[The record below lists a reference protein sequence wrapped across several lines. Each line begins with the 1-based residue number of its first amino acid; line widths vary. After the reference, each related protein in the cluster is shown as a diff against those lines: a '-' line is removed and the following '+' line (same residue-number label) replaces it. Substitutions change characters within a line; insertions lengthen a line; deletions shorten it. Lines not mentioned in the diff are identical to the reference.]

1 MQYYDEVQFIAQ
13 VNKEDSIE
21 GKIERWKA
29 HRNGILHRALTI
41 AVYVNDSILLQK
53 RKHPVFD
60 SVLDIT
66 VSTHQIYVNDLLQS
80 DEETIYQTLE
90 RELLLKP
97 ESLKQK
103 PQYKGNVIYQAK
115 DPKSDFRE
123 HEVCHVYTCT
133 ISSIPLFN
141 PIFAYEVKMASLNAI
156 KNQTQEIYPHLAP
169 WVKEMIQK
177 GMV

>member
-1 MQYYDEVQFIAQ
+1 MQYYDEIQYIAR
-13 VNKEDSIE
+13 VNTNDSIQE
-21 GKIERWKA
+21 KIERWKA
-29 HRNGILHRALTI
+29 HKKGILHRAITVVVKI
-41 AVYVNDSILLQK
+41 KEDILLQH

-60 SVLDIT
+60 SVYDMTI
-66 VSTHQIYVNDLLQS
+66 STHQIYDGVHIQS
-80 DEETIYQTLE
+80 DEEAIYQTLE
-90 RELLLKP
+90 RELHIKP
-97 ESLKQK
+97 NILTQK
-103 PQYKGNVIYQAK
+103 PTYSGNVVYRAE
-115 DPKSDFRE
+115 DPKSAYIE

-141 PIFAYEVKMASLNAI
+141 PIFAYEVKTASLNAI